1 MVKLVSRGVVVVA
14 LLGLAAAAC
23 SKTSSS
29 STGSGAYA
37 TTPAAE
43 ATTSVAEGNT
53 AAMLTIPAA
62 NNKGTK
68 SVAGQKSFE
77 VEADTD
83 NGVNYYKP
91 TILEGTPGQ
100 SITLELKNESSS
112 VKHNFTLAEQNL
124 NVDLDPGKSQDVK
137 VTFPDSGVLQ
147 FHCEYH
153 VGTGMI
159 GELKVA

>member
-1 MVKLVSRGVVVVA
+1 MTRFVSKGVVAVA
-14 LLGLAAAAC
+14 VLGLAAAAC
-23 SKTSSS
+23 SKSSS
-29 STGSGAYA
+29 STATSVP
-37 TTPAAE
+37 TTPAE
-43 ATTSVAEGNT
+43 QATTAAAGSGST

-62 NNKGTK
+62 NNKGSK

-77 VEADTD
+77 LEADTD

-91 TILEGTPGQ
+91 SILEGTPGQ
-100 SITLELKNESSS
+100 TITLELKNDSSS

-124 NVDLDPGKSQDVK
+124 NVDLAPGKTQDVK

-153 VGTGMI
+153 VSTGMI